1 MSGFDRLAKPYRWM
15 EYLSFGR
22 ALERCRFHFLPLLRN
37 TQHALLLGDGDGRFT
52 AALLQQAP
60 AADAVAI
67 DVSGGMLRALKERC
81 TAVGAESRIQTLC
94 TPLNHGLPATLPQ
107 NHFDLIVTHFFL
119 DCLNDTEVERIAHDA
134 ALCATADARWVVSD
148 FHVPD
153 HGAMRLPS
161 RLIVRSLYLAFR
173 LLTGLR
179 AQQLPAHGPILQRNG
194 WQMQQQQTMLGGLL
208 ISELWR
214 RADNANIA
222 KSIKSELQ

>member
-15 EYLSFGR
+15 EYLSFGT
-22 ALERCRFHFLPLLRN
+22 ALENCRFHFLPVLRN
-37 TQHALLLGDGDGRFT
+37 TRHALLLGDGDGRFT
-52 AALLQQAP
+52 AALLRQAT

-67 DVSGGMLRALKERC
+67 DASGGMLHALKKRC
-81 TAVGAESRIQTLC
+81 AAVGAERRIQTFC
-94 TPLNHGLPATLPQ
+94 TALNNGLSESLPR

-119 DCLNDTEVERIAHDA
+119 DCLNDAEVEHIAHDA
-134 ALCATADARWVVSD
+134 ALCATADARWVISD
-148 FHVPD
+148 FHIPD

-161 RLIVRSLYLAFR
+161 RLIVRLLYLAFR

-179 AQQLPAHGPILQRNG
+179 AQQLPTHGPILHRNG
-194 WQMQQQQTMLGGLL
+194 WQMQQQQTSLGGLL
-208 ISELWR
+208 ISELWQ